1 MTYRAKPLATVL
13 TSLALTS
20 LVACSGASSSA
31 AAPATSTLAS
41 SAPAAQAATAQPP
54 SCSAQVTDWV
64 TTGGGATLPTFGSD
78 SAAFADALEAL
89 AADMEGSGPTAAD
102 TSAVQTAAASL
113 QSDTEALEASP
124 GPSCV
129 PGLADNVS
137 AAARDYATAAI
148 DADNSINQLSAGA
161 MGVATDDLVTANSVL
176 DKGNA
181 KLEAAVTAA
190 KAFTVS
196 SSSS

>member
-1 MTYRAKPLATVL
+1 MTYRTKSLATVL

-20 LVACSGASSSA
+20 LGACNGASSSS
-31 AAPATSTLAS
+31 AAPAASTPAS
-41 SAPAAQAATAQPP
+41 SAPAAQAAAAQPP
-54 SCSAQVTDWV
+54 SCAAQVTDWV
-64 TTGGGATLPTFGSD
+64 TTGGGSTLPTFSSD
-78 SAAFADALEAL
+78 SAAFADAVEAL

-102 TSAVQTAAASL
+102 TSAVQTAAASM
-113 QSDTEALEASP
+113 QSDAEALEASP

-137 AAARDYATAAI
+137 AAARDDATAAI
-148 DADNSINQLSAGA
+148 DADNSVDQLSAGA
-161 MGVATDDLVTANSVL
+161 MGVATDDLVSANSAL

-190 KAFTVS
+190 KAFTAS
-196 SSSS
+196 SSAS